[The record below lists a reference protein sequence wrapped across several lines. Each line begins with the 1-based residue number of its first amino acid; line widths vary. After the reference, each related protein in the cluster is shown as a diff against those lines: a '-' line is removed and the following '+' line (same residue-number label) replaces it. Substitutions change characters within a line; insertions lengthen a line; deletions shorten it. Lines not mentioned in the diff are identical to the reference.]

1 THCHRRCPN
10 AADLQAFPTRRSSDL
25 FQYGKAGDMV
35 YAGDWDGN
43 GRDSFLVRRGKEYHV
58 KNSLRGGPADVVMLY
73 GRATDEVYIGDWDG
87 NGTDTVGVRRTPAT
101 VAAAQEG

>member
-1 THCHRRCPN
+1 
-10 AADLQAFPTRRSSDL
+10 
-25 FQYGKAGDMV
+25 
-35 YAGDWDGN
+35 
-43 GRDSFLVRRGKEYHV
+43 V